1 MYNEMLDVF
10 QDKMVGLSLCNG
22 KQAAYVPVEHISAVY
37 RTKIPGQIKPDDLR
51 KVFKNNIFNEK
62 FKWVYHNAKFDLPV
76 LYNFLG
82 FQMPAPYWDT
92 LIVAY
97 VLDQNED
104 HGLKALYNKYIAE
117 EDEGVNRF
125 LIKSS
130 YIVIYR
136 KINKVN
142 QFIIGCI
149 TLKSYANGEA

>member
-51 KVFKNNIFNEK
+51 KVFKKCVFNNK
-62 FKWVYHNAKFDLPV
+62 FKFVYHNAKFDLPV

-97 VLDQNED
+97 VLNQNED

-117 EDEGVNRF
+117 EDEGINRF
-125 LIKSS
+125 DTLF
-130 YIVIYR
+130 
-136 KINKVN
+136 N
-142 QFIIGCI
+142 GI
-149 TLKSYANGEA
+149 TFDNVPLDLSQVYARQRCFNDL